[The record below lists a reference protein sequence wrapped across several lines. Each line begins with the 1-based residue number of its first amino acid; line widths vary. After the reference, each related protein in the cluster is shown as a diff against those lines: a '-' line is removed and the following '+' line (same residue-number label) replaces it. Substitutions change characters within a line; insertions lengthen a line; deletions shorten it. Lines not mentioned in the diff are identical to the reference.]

1 MKYLYRNLNTYLFFL
16 FSLLVYPLFSQA
28 YDPVLKLGRSW
39 GVEFTNFTQ
48 SQPLTTFGY
57 VILTDTTYID
67 STLYYTPE
75 DMTIFE
81 PYLFR
86 EDTILKQVYVYDI
99 DAQEEYVIM
108 DFSLEIGDTVPA
120 NFRHLNR
127 MYLYQKDTLAI
138 VDNIDSVELTDGT
151 FRKRLHIIPNTN
163 QGLYYYMIEGIG
175 GALGFVSSG
184 AHYFEHSRNLL
195 CVKDD
200 GEFIYGHCDPLSV
213 EEHGKQESIEVY
225 SNPIYNEFTVLTDIP
240 YSIQIYNVL
249 GALVYQSNL
258 SSTSHFIDFRSYQ
271 SGVYLLKGLNAD
283 NNQIFVKRI
292 IKE

>member
-16 FSLLVYPLFSQA
+16 FSLLVYPLCGQA

-39 GVEFTNFTQ
+39 GVEFTDFTV
-48 SQPLTTFGY
+48 SQPLTTLGY

-75 DMTIFE
+75 DMIIFD

-86 EDTILKQVYVYDI
+86 EDTTLKQVYVYDI

-163 QGLYYYMIEGIG
+163 EGLYYYMIEGIG
-175 GALGFVSSG
+175 GAFGFVSSG
-184 AHYFEHSRNLL
+184 AHYFEQTRNLL

-213 EEHGKQESIEVY
+213 EEHENQESIEVY
-225 SNPIYNEFTVLTDIP
+225 PNPIYNELIIDSKE
-240 YSIQIYNVL
+240 SIRISIYNL
-249 GALVYQSNL
+249 NGQLLFKSKD
-258 SSTSHFIDFRSYQ
+258 STHQHHIDFSTYD
-271 SGVYLLKGLNAD
+271 SGVYLVKGIDKNKE
-283 NNQIFVKRI
+283 QSFVEKI
-292 IKE
+292 IKI